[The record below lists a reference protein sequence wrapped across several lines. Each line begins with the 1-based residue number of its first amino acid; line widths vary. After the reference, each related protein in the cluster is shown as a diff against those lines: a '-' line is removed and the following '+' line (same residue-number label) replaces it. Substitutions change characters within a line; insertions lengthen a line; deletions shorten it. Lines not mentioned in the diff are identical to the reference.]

1 MPHQQSRRATRAQ
14 YLAMKGTA
22 AMTESIHQMHALLHE
37 VVELLKVSNNA
48 NKRAA
53 ARKLDSIAN
62 LASTLA
68 ATVQAQR

>member
-1 MPHQQSRRATRAQ
+1 MIAPCNEAANPRHE
-14 YLAMKGTA
+14 GTA
-22 AMTESIHQMHALLHE
+22 AMTDSIHQMQALLYD

-62 LASTLA
+62 LASTLS

>member
-1 MPHQQSRRATRAQ
+1 
-14 YLAMKGTA
+14 
-22 AMTESIHQMHALLHE
+22 MTESIHEIQALLHD
-37 VVELLKVSNNA
+37 VVKLLKVSNNA

-53 ARKLDSIAN
+53 ARKLDSISS

>member
-1 MPHQQSRRATRAQ
+1 MND
-14 YLAMKGTA
+14 
-22 AMTESIHQMHALLHE
+22 SIHQMQVLLHD

-48 NKRAA
+48 SKRVA

>member
-1 MPHQQSRRATRAQ
+1 
-14 YLAMKGTA
+14 MKGTA
-22 AMTESIHQMHALLHE
+22 VLNDSIHQIQALLHD
-37 VVELLKVSNNA
+37 VVELLKVSNNV

-53 ARKLDSIAN
+53 VRKLDSISN

>member
-1 MPHQQSRRATRAQ
+1 
-14 YLAMKGTA
+14 
-22 AMTESIHQMHALLHE
+22 MTESIRQMNVLLHD

-53 ARKLDSIAN
+53 ARKLESIAD

>member
-1 MPHQQSRRATRAQ
+1 
-14 YLAMKGTA
+14 
-22 AMTESIHQMHALLHE
+22 MTESIRQMNALLHE

-53 ARKLDSIAN
+53 ARKLESISS

>member
-1 MPHQQSRRATRAQ
+1 MAD
-14 YLAMKGTA
+14 
-22 AMTESIHQMHALLHE
+22 SIHQIQALLHD
-37 VVELLKVSNNA
+37 VVELLKVSSNA

>member
-1 MPHQQSRRATRAQ
+1 MVV
-14 YLAMKGTA
+14 
-22 AMTESIHQMHALLHE
+22 MTESIRQMNALLHD

-53 ARKLDSIAN
+53 ARKLESIAD

>member
-1 MPHQQSRRATRAQ
+1 
-14 YLAMKGTA
+14 
-22 AMTESIHQMHALLHE
+22 MTEGIHQMQSLLHD

-53 ARKLDSIAN
+53 ARKLESIAN

-68 ATVQAQR
+68 ATVHAQR

>member
-1 MPHQQSRRATRAQ
+1 
-14 YLAMKGTA
+14 MKGTA
-22 AMTESIHQMHALLHE
+22 VMTDSIQQMQALLHD

>member
-1 MPHQQSRRATRAQ
+1 
-14 YLAMKGTA
+14 
-22 AMTESIHQMHALLHE
+22 MTEGIHQMQALLHD

-53 ARKLDSIAN
+53 ARKLESIAN

-68 ATVQAQR
+68 ATVHAQR